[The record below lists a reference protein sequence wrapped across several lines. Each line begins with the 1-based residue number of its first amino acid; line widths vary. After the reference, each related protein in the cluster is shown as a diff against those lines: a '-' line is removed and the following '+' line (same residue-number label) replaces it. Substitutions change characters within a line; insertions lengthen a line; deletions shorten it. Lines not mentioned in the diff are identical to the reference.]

1 MKKLL
6 LVLLTLLLLTA
17 CGESQGDGE
26 KVYNIGVLQIVQHEA
41 LDNATKGFEDALRE
55 KLGDKVKFDE
65 KNAAGEPANCAL
77 IANQF
82 VADDVDLIF
91 ANATPSLQAAVQATD
106 TIPVV
111 ATSVTAFKVALS
123 ISDWTGFTGIN
134 ATGTSDLAPLDQ
146 QAAQLV
152 ELVPDAKKVA
162 IFFCNSEA
170 NSVFQADE
178 IEKHFAKLGI
188 ETQRFTFADSN
199 DIAQVAMN
207 ACEWADAVYLPTDN
221 TAAAYVS
228 ADQFSKPVI
237 AGEAGICKKAGVATI
252 SITYY
257 DIGYRAGEMAYEIL
271 VNGADPATMKVEEVT
286 KTEKMYNKELCD
298 KFNITIPEGY
308 VEVE

>member
-17 CGESQGDGE
+17 CGEKEEGE

-41 LDNATKGFEDALRE
+41 LDSATQGFEAALKE
-55 KLGDKVKFDE
+55 KLGDKVVFDE
-65 KNAAGEPANCAL
+65 KNAAGDTANCAL

-82 VADDVDLIF
+82 VADGVDLIF
-91 ANATPSLQAAVQATD
+91 ANATPSLQASVQATD
-106 TIPVV
+106 SIPIV
-111 ATSVTAFKVALS
+111 ATSVTAFKVALN
-123 ISDWTGFTGIN
+123 ISDWKGTTGMN
-134 ATGTSDLAPLDQ
+134 VTGTSDLAPLDQ
-146 QAAQLV
+146 QAAQVL
-152 ELVPDAKKVA
+152 ELIPDAKKVA
-162 IFFCNSEA
+162 IFYCSSEA

-178 IEKHFAKLGI
+178 IEKHFATLGI

-199 DIAQVAMN
+199 DIAQVALN
-207 ACEWADAVYLPTDN
+207 ASEWADAVYLPTDN

-271 VNGADPATMKVEEVT
+271 VNGADPATIKVEEVT
-286 KTEKMYNKELCD
+286 KTEKMYNPELCE
-298 KFNITIPEGY
+298 KFNITVPEGY
-308 VEVE
+308 VALS

>member
-17 CGESQGDGE
+17 CGEKEEGE

-41 LDNATKGFEDALRE
+41 LDSATAGFEAALKE
-55 KLGDKVKFDE
+55 KLGDKVVFDE
-65 KNAAGEPANCAL
+65 KNAAGDTANCAL

-82 VADDVDLIF
+82 VADGVDLIF
-91 ANATPSLQAAVQATD
+91 ANATPSLQASVQATD
-106 TIPVV
+106 SIPIV
-111 ATSVTAFKVALS
+111 ATSVTAFKVALN
-123 ISDWTGFTGIN
+123 IDNWTGTTGMN
-134 ATGTSDLAPLDQ
+134 VTGTSDLAPLDQ
-146 QAAQLV
+146 QAAQVL

-162 IFFCNSEA
+162 IFFCSSEA

-178 IEKHFAKLGI
+178 IEKHFAALGI

-199 DIAQVAMN
+199 DIAQVALN

-257 DIGYRAGEMAYEIL
+257 DIGYRAGEMAYDIL
-271 VNGADPATMKVEEVT
+271 VNGADPATIKVEEVT
-286 KTEKMYNKELCD
+286 KTEKMYNPELCE
-298 KFNITIPEGY
+298 KFNITVPDGY
-308 VEVE
+308 VALS